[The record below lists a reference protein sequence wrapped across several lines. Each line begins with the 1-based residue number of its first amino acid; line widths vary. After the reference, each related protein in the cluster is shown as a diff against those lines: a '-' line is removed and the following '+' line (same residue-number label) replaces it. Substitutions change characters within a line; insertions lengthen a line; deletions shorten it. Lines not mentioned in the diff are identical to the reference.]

1 MPISTIGQNGLNA
14 PLSLTSPALTTPNL
28 GTPSAINLSNATA
41 LAKAALPT
49 GSVLQ
54 VVNSVSTT
62 QYSTTSSTLTGTLSL
77 SITPLFASSKILLN
91 WMIAGGV
98 NGGSNVGAHWA
109 LYRNGSS
116 VADYAY
122 VLYNSSGS
130 AGQMLNPVPII
141 YYDSPATTS
150 AVTYQ
155 LYIAAGGTTTV
166 TINNYYYSYLIL
178 QEIAA

>member
-1 MPISTIGQNGLNA
+1 MALTQVASGLIA
-14 PLSLTSPALTTPNL
+14 SVSGASLT
-28 GTPSAINLSNATA
+28 GTQNIPKAT
-41 LAKAALPT
+41 LPT

-54 VVNSVSTT
+54 VVSAVSST
-62 QYSTTSSTLTGTLSL
+62 QYSTTSSSLTGTLSL
-77 SITPLFASSKILLN
+77 AITPSSTSSKILLN

-155 LYIAAGGTTTV
+155 LYIGAGGTTTV

-178 QEIAA
+178 QEISA